1 MGEIRVFYK
10 DRFLGPAVSA
20 ELAGETIPLRDII
33 RVRNQRRRRELS
45 SVLYDRQKVVDS
57 LLELKKCPQKPS
69 SYPYPESA
77 SKVPQR
83 VAALLSKQSNTAGSL
98 NYAMPAASS
107 VTSAFVTDRPALGKL
122 SQPCD
127 TVARTRSFRVIVG
140 QAK

>member
-10 DRFLGPAVSA
+10 DRFLSPAVSA

-33 RVRNQRRRRELS
+33 RVRNQRRRELS

-69 SYPYPESA
+69 SYPYPSPHQ
-77 SKVPQR
+77 KVPQR

-98 NYAMPAASS
+98 NSAMPAASS

-127 TVARTRSFRVIVG
+127 TAARTRSFRVIVG